1 MSIVPLNIPY
11 TPLKV
16 QSTDAGNKVYDPL
29 RDKLVA
35 LTPEEYVRQQFTAW
49 MRNEYHYPASLMAN
63 EIGVEVNGMKKRC
76 DTVVFNRDGSPM
88 VIVEYKAPDVKIT
101 QDTFDQ
107 IVRYNMT
114 LRARY
119 LIVSNGMNHYC
130 CVIDYDNNTY
140 HFVPGIPDYR
150 ELTGAFSDN

>member
-1 MSIVPLNIPY
+1 MNLRELNIPP
-11 TPLKV
+11 TPMNIKEVDGIL
-16 QSTDAGNKVYDPL
+16 KVYDPL
-29 RDKLVA
+29 RQKYVA
-35 LTPEEYVRQQFTAW
+35 FTPEEHVRQQFTAW
-49 MRNEYHYPASLMAN
+49 MRSEMHYPASIMAN
-63 EIGVEVNGMKKRC
+63 EIGVDVNGMKKRC
-76 DTVVFNRDGSPM
+76 DTVVFNPDGTPL

-130 CVIDYDNNTY
+130 CVIDYTSNTY
-140 HFVPGIPDYR
+140 NFIPRIPDYR
-150 ELTGAFSDN
+150 EMKNPFSEN